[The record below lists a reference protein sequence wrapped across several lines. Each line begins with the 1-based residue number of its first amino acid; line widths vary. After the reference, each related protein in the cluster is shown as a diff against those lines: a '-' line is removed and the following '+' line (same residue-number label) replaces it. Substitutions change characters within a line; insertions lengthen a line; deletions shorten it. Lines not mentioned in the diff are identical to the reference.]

1 MERVDVL
8 VVGAGLGGLSASM
21 FLALEGVNV
30 LTVERHPGT
39 ALHPRASGQTPRTM
53 ELYRFAGID
62 RKVLGVSERA
72 SRGLR
77 ITVASSLNG
86 TVFHQIVEDLDEY
99 DLSAATAA
107 PWGMAGQDV
116 VEPILLERAREAGAD
131 VRFST
136 ELVSFTQDDDGVTA
150 VLRSRDSGEETSVRA
165 AYLVAA
171 DGGRG
176 RIREALGIGTSG
188 VGAIA
193 HSVGVVFDADLG
205 DRLEPNVTDLYYLQ
219 NSEFTGAL
227 TNTDVPGRYVCA
239 VDLHPER
246 GETVDDF
253 PEERLVRLIR
263 IATDLPD
270 LEPKIQW
277 IGAWEMAARVADRF
291 SAGRVFLVGDAAKV
305 TPPTGGMGGNTAV
318 GDGHDIA
325 WKLAAVLRGD
335 AGPGLLDSYEAER
348 KPIAEMVVTT
358 SLHNAKERMVP
369 DLDLTGVAEPVDQ
382 IALTLGFRYRSGAVL
397 EESPGSPEP
406 LPDGSRPGAVLPG
419 YGDLVEN
426 PVEPSGRPGF
436 RAPHVP
442 VGAGSTWDFLGHAW
456 VLFSPGG
463 WGSAV
468 EEVRAETGIALEYR
482 ELDEPVFRSRFGL
495 QQGGASLVRPD
506 GIVAWRSPEGVADPA
521 ATLRTVLARVLSR

>member
-21 FLALEGVNV
+21 FLALEGANV

-39 ALHPRASGQTPRTM
+39 SLHPRASGQTPRTM

-62 RKVLGVSERA
+62 QKVLGVSERA

-86 TVFHQIVEDLDEY
+86 TVFHRIVDDLDEF

-116 VEPILLERAREAGAD
+116 VEPILLERAREAGAQ

-136 ELVSFTQDDDGVTA
+136 ELVSFSQDDDGVTA

-165 AYLVAA
+165 SYLVAA

-176 RIREALGIGTSG
+176 RIREVLGIGASG
-188 VGAIA
+188 VGTI
-193 HSVGVVFDADLG
+193 SRSIGIVFDADLG
-205 DRLEPNVTDLYYLQ
+205 DRLLPGVTDLFYLQ
-219 NSEFTGAL
+219 GPEFTGAL
-227 TNTDVPGRYVCA
+227 VNTDIPGRYVCS
-239 VDLHPER
+239 VDVPE
-246 GETVDDF
+246 GVDAL
-253 PEERLVRLIR
+253 PEERLVQLIR
-263 IATDLPD
+263 AATDLPD

-277 IGAWEMAARVADRF
+277 TGMWEMAARIADRF
-291 SAGRVFLVGDAAKV
+291 AAGRVFLVGDAAKV

-348 KPIAEMVVTT
+348 KPIAEMVVNT
-358 SLHNAKERMVP
+358 SLHNAKERLVP
-369 DLDLTGVAEPVDQ
+369 DLDLTGLAEPVDQ
-382 IALTLGFRYRSGAVL
+382 VALTLGFRYRSGAVL
-397 EESPGSPEP
+397 AE
-406 LPDGSRPGAVLPG
+406 DDDV
-419 YGDLVEN
+419 VEN

-442 VGAGSTWDFLGHAW
+442 VGTGSTWDFLGHSW

-463 WGSAV
+463 WRDAV
-468 EEVRAETGIALEYR
+468 SQVRAETGIALEYQ
-482 ELDEPVFRSRFGL
+482 EIDDPLFRGRFGL
-495 QQGGASLVRPD
+495 GDGGATLVRPD
-506 GIVAWRSPEGVADPA
+506 GIVAWRCPDGAADPA
-521 ATLRTVLARVLSR
+521 GTLWDVLARVLSR